1 MGIFDNFPYTN
12 FHELNLDWI
21 LKMLQ
26 QIDKTMSEFVA
37 INALKY
43 ADPIQWSIIRQ
54 YEKNTI
60 VIDPLT
66 GTAYISVQPVPAGVA
81 ITNTDYWTVVFDL
94 GAFVVRAS
102 KNFAAKYEDA
112 TTLTATFPSLVN
124 DWLIWGDVLYKVISP
139 IVAGDQYVVDS
150 NIKHFTMEDL
160 VGHLEDLT
168 TTDKSNVVA
177 AINEVLQK
185 LIDTAGDLDDLS
197 TTDKSNLVAA
207 INEVLQQLSDTA
219 GDLDD
224 LTTDNK
230 SNLVAAIN
238 EIDDQVHGKIGD
250 LNDLTTDDKDTLVN
264 AINDVDDLITTLN
277 RTLSKRRI
285 IHVRDFGAVGDGV
298 TDDTDAIQAAFD
310 YDADNLLKTVII
322 DPGRYHTTRPLV
334 MPPYL
339 YVTCESYCEGCF
351 LDTFPLGTI
360 QLNNGCWLENV
371 LFLDD
376 EHPNVE
382 TYAIYG
388 SNIQGVSITHVQM
401 SGATIGSSSANPTSG
416 FLSLVGNWSIIM
428 IKDCLVDAGG
438 ATQFAFH
445 LEGMDN
451 WDPSVHPF
459 GDRDIFIRDCF
470 LDNFQ
475 PVAATNLGG
484 LFYIDSINDVRL
496 QGCVCRCSTN
506 TFVIAKNKADN
517 LHPQDCAV
525 YASNCLIERS
535 STTGYGISIGV
546 GCRFENLG
554 SVLGKN
560 TYILNDNELIQ
571 YDVSKA
577 IYSTVPSPNK
587 FTLDANV
594 TVLRQGNGTFF
605 IEHTAA
611 AVEDS
616 VGARFNVAT
625 DKFIR
630 TMLSYYG
637 DLTNESR
644 YGLMF
649 NDGTNDIYFY
659 VNPFN
664 NNLVVNKWNNQV
676 YVEDVL
682 TPQLVNIPSVI
693 GLGCYIAT
701 NRVIFFVSYD
711 NVYWREIGEYYC
723 TPPATLKMFA
733 NDGVVGNK
741 FELQLLSLDISD

>member
-1 MGIFDNFPYTN
+1 MGLFDNFPYTN
-12 FHELNLDWI
+12 FHELNLMWI
-21 LKMLQ
+21 LEALKEIQ
-26 QIDKTMSEFVA
+26 TTTEQFVA
-37 INALKY
+37 INSLKY
-43 ADPIQWSIIRQ
+43 ADPIQWNIVKQ

-66 GTAYISVQPVPAGVA
+66 GTAYISVQPVPSGVA
-81 ITNTDYWTVVFDL
+81 LTNTDYWTVVFDL
-94 GAFVVRAS
+94 GSFVTRAA
-102 KNFAAKYEDA
+102 KNFTDRWEDS
-112 TTLTATFPSLVN
+112 TTLTATFPTAAN
-124 DWLIWGDVLYKVISP
+124 DWLVWGDTLYKAVVNIT
-139 IVAGDQYVVDS
+139 AGDQYVVDS
-150 NIKHFTMEDL
+150 NIKHFTIED
-160 VGHLEDLT
+160 VIGHLEDLT
-168 TTDKSNVVA
+168 TTDKTNLVA
-177 AINEVLQK
+177 AINEIITK
-185 LIDTAGDLDDLS
+185 AGDLADLD

-207 INEVLQQLSDTA
+207 INEVLQTLKDTA

-230 SNLVAAIN
+230 SDLVSAIN
-238 EIDDQVHGKIGD
+238 EIDNQVHGKIGD
-250 LNDLTTDDKDTLVN
+250 LDDLTTDDKDTLVN

-277 RTLSKRRI
+277 DTLARRRI

-298 TDDTDAIQAAFD
+298 TDDTDAIQAAFN
-310 YDADNLLKTVII
+310 YNADNLLKTVII

-360 QLNNGCWLENV
+360 QLNNGCWIENV

-376 EHPNVE
+376 EHPNEE

-388 SNIQGVSITHVQM
+388 TNVQGVSITHVQM
-401 SGATIGSSSANPTSG
+401 SGATIGSSSPNPTSG

-496 QGCVCRCSTN
+496 QGCICRCSTN
-506 TFVIAKNKADN
+506 TFVIAKTKADN

-535 STTGYGISIGV
+535 STTGYGISIGS

-577 IYSTVPSPNK
+577 IYSTVPAPNK

-625 DKFIR
+625 DKFVR

-701 NRVIFFVSYD
+701 NRVIFYVSYD
-711 NVYWREIGEYYC
+711 NVYWREIGEYFC
-723 TPPATLKMFA
+723 TPPATMKMFA